1 MAVTMFKYKTT
12 KSLLH
17 KIPAILKLLSLLIFT
32 IFSFLL
38 LPLYLG
44 AAILLLMI
52 ITFLCKFTLTEQ
64 LTDLKPAFLYAV
76 IMYLITIFSNL
87 LNHIDLII
95 LLVSHQ
101 TEGSTSLLPPTLLT
115 FLTPHPNII
124 SLILRLTLIIQL
136 SALFFRTTSS
146 LEIREIV
153 KFNTLTLFICF
164 IPEIF
169 NTWSS
174 INLAWKARGGK
185 PRVRMIKTLLFVL
198 ISISFEK
205 AAVKAKAL
213 EARR

>member
-17 KIPAILKLLSLLIFT
+17 KTPSVFKLLSLLIFT

-38 LPLYLG
+38 PPFYLG
-44 AAILLLMI
+44 AVILFLI
-52 ITFLCKFTLTEQ
+52 ITAFLNKFSLTEQ
-64 LTDLKPAFLYAV
+64 LTDLKPAFLYTV
-76 IMYLITIFSNL
+76 IIYAISTISNFT
-87 LNHIDLII
+87 NHINL
-95 LLVSHQ
+95 
-101 TEGSTSLLPPTLLT
+101 TSLLTPHSSLFTI
-115 FLTPHPNII
+115 LTPHPDLIK
-124 SLILRLTLIIQL
+124 LILRLILIIQL

-153 KFNTLTLFICF
+153 RFNTLTLFICF

-169 NTWSS
+169 SVWSS

-185 PRVRMIKTLLFVL
+185 PGIKMIGTLLFIL